1 MTRCRRGVLRL
12 ALAFGLAA
20 AGAASSQ
27 TGGGAADRRLVIDPG
42 TFVEMPAETL
52 FGRTATR
59 TIGGSAR
66 TATRTI
72 GGSARAAA
80 RTIGE
85 PVEPRVESPGPSAAD
100 GPMGPRIEL
109 RRPGDGSVFRED
121 EPVSVHVE
129 FLPAADGVVPDME
142 TLQVRVRKGWFG
154 RDITDKV
161 EPYVEGAAVRV
172 PEVDFSGHTGDF
184 QFEIR
189 IKDARDRT
197 GEAQFQVT
205 IRS

>member
-1 MTRCRRGVLRL
+1 MTRYRRGVLRL

-66 TATRTI
+66 AAARTI
-72 GGSARAAA
+72 GT

-85 PVEPRVESPGPSAAD
+85 PVEPRVESPSPSAAD

-109 RRPGDGSVFRED
+109 RRPGDASVFRED
-121 EPVSVHVE
+121 EPVSVHIV
-129 FLPAADGVVPDME
+129 FLPAADGAEPDME

-161 EPYVEGAAVRV
+161 EPYVEGAAIQV

-184 QFEIR
+184 RFEIR
-189 IKDARDRT
+189 IRDARDRP
-197 GEAQFQVT
+197 GEAQFRVT